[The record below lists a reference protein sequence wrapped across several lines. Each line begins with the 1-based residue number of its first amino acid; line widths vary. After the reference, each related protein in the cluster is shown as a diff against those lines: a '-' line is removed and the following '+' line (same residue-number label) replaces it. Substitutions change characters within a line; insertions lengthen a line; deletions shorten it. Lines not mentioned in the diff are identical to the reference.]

1 MIKEP
6 SKLLC
11 SVSQNEKVENVKKS
25 YFRCLKLYFSLQ
37 NHLKSLLNKFIMT
50 KVLLKRTLYL
60 MLSLALITVSCE
72 RTSQVEISTPEE
84 KSSSISDP
92 GISDIPK
99 LSKAQ
104 YEEYSVFMFTE
115 LQSVVDYAYDLA
127 GYCILGSSSNEW
139 MSIMSFYVW
148 ENYPH
153 QDYDSIY
160 SAFAG
165 SLDAWAEGNQPY
177 TLLPWQEEIQV
188 EILDY
193 LDALPTNNYYQNSIE
208 YLDEKFDE
216 VYEMQIN
223 LREQDQML
231 SSIMIMKGWTNF
243 IEQNPNCFGLTDA
256 PDWRAIAKCV
266 TGVAAGHL
274 SGSVLGAGSGAA
286 IASALALSATGAG
299 AFIVGVAAVG
309 AMSGAL
315 IASGP
320 AGCWDL

>member
-1 MIKEP
+1 M
-6 SKLLC
+6 
-11 SVSQNEKVENVKKS
+11 

-37 NHLKSLLNKFIMT
+37 NHLKSLLNKFILT
-50 KVLLKRTLYL
+50 KVLLKKTLYL

-84 KSSSISDP
+84 KSSAISDP
-92 GISDIPK
+92 GASGISK

-165 SLDAWAEGNQPY
+165 SLDAWSQGNQPY

-193 LDALPTNNYYQNSIE
+193 LDALPTNNFHQNSIE
-208 YLDEKFDE
+208 YLDERFDE
-216 VYEMQIN
+216 VYAMQIN
-223 LREQDQML
+223 LQEQDQML
-231 SSIMIMKGWTNF
+231 SSIMIMKGWINF

-256 PDWRAIAKCV
+256 PDWWAIGKCV
-266 TGVAAGHL
+266 TGSVGGTLTGAVAGFAG
-274 SGSVLGAGSGAA
+274 GGAGTVG
-286 IASALALSATGAG
+286 LLMGGVALSATGVG
-299 AFIVGVAAVG
+299 AIIVGVTAAG
-309 AMSGAL
+309 AIGGGLYSSIG
-315 IASGP
+315 